1 MWWAGGNFCGK
12 ALFTVDGLRLLNPC
26 MNESINQSIF
36 PNDRNGFILISTTV
50 LMTKGFH
57 NWVENVFD

>member
-1 MWWAGGNFCGK
+1 
-12 ALFTVDGLRLLNPC
+12 